1 MTYLGRRRGRVAVI
15 SVAAALIAGA
25 CSGGSGDPENALGAD
40 TGVVSYGA
48 EDASPVTIAEVADE
62 FSALPLAIW
71 ANAGAKVSYTDNR
84 FDVVDF
90 GAEASDGNDDAWAF
104 NKAIAAAVQA
114 GGGVVTVPDGTFLL
128 QETVRLDSNVIL
140 RGNGRSTRLELD
152 LQDQSGF
159 GIAAAGTADDAWS
172 DLEADL
178 AAGAES
184 IDLPFEPSTRLVEL
198 EQDNT
203 EQILTK
209 PEWDVTWGEASE
221 GEMIVVDGGRLE
233 SALVSSYSR
242 TRNARARE
250 VQPVENVGVEDLTI
264 IRLDEG
270 YGHTISFRYALNAW
284 VNNVVSTR
292 TSFAHV
298 GIEQTARCTVSD
310 SILHDATDFGDGGR
324 AYGVSLARHTTGCAV
339 VNNTLYDLRH
349 ALIIQLGASGNVFA
363 YNHARGS
370 AGYEDRRPRA
380 DISLHGHWPQRN
392 LFEGNIVDRIE
403 IADWWGPA
411 GPQNTFLR
419 NCVLDH
425 VILLDFSEE
434 QLFAGNVFGVSEITI
449 DPSVQVATFIAN
461 EGDSAPDS
469 GSDSSLPVSLW
480 RNDAPQFLGGQWPPI
495 DPSQGSPSC
504 DLPASGRSPLGN
516 R

>member
-1 MTYLGRRRGRVAVI
+1 MTYLGRRRRRVAVF

-25 CSGGSGDPENALGAD
+25 CSGGSGDPENALGND

-48 EDASPVTIAEVADE
+48 DEASPVTVAEVPDE
-62 FSALPLAIW
+62 FSTLPLSVW
-71 ANAGAKVSYTDNR
+71 AKSGAKVSYFGER
-84 FDVVDF
+84 FDVTDF
-90 GAEASDGNDDAWAF
+90 GAEPGDGNDDAWAF

-114 GGGVVTVPDGTFLL
+114 GGGIVTIPDGTFLL
-128 QETVRLDSNVIL
+128 QETVRLESNITL

-152 LQDQSGF
+152 LQDQSGL
-159 GIAAAGTADDAWS
+159 GIAATGTADEVWVELDS
-172 DLEADL
+172 DVV
-178 AAGAES
+178 AGSLS
-184 IDLPFEPSTRLVEL
+184 IDLPFEPSRMVEL

-203 EQILTK
+203 EQIITK
-209 PEWDVTWGEASE
+209 PEWDVTWGDASE
-221 GEMIVVDGGRLE
+221 GEMIVFNNGTVD
-233 SALVSSYSR
+233 SPLVSDYSR
-242 TRNARARE
+242 TRNARARQI
-250 VQPVENVGVEDLTI
+250 QPVENIGVEDLSI

-270 YGHTISFRYALNAW
+270 YGHTISFRYAMNTW

-349 ALIIQLGASGNVFA
+349 ALIIQLGASGNVIA

-425 VILLDFSEE
+425 VILLDFSED

-449 DPSVQVATFIAN
+449 DPTVRVTTFIAN
-461 EGDSAPDS
+461 EGDAAPDS
-469 GSDSSLPVSLW
+469 GSDSSLPESLW